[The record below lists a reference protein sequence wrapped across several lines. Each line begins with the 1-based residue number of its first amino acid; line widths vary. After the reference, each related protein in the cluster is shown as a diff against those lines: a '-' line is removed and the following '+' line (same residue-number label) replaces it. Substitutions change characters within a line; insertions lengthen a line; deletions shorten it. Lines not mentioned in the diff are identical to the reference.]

1 MLNRTFSL
9 SALCAAAA
17 MLPLAAAAAD
27 TAAGAV
33 APTAADTA
41 AATGRLA
48 VTETPQD
55 TLVVV
60 RDAETGK
67 LRAATNEERDALQTL
82 RANKRSM
89 LTLRAVAATP
99 QLKRHGTG
107 ATGVRL
113 TDDMQSYS
121 VMVRRADG
129 TLEEQCFPTKQ
140 EADAAVAKG
149 FTAKAELPTK

>member
-9 SALCAAAA
+9 TALCAAAA
-17 MLPLAAAAAD
+17 LLPLGASAAD
-27 TAAGAV
+27 TAADTA
-33 APTAADTA
+33 ATTAADTA

-67 LRAATNEERDALQTL
+67 LRAATNEEREALQSL
-82 RANKRSM
+82 RANKRA

-99 QLKRHGTG
+99 QLKRHATG

-129 TLEEQCFPTKQ
+129 TLEEQCFPSKQ

>member
-9 SALCAAAA
+9 TALCAAAA
-17 MLPLAAAAAD
+17 LLPLGALAAD
-27 TAAGAV
+27 TS
-33 APTAADTA
+33 ADTA

-67 LRAATNEERDALQTL
+67 LRAATNEERDALQSL
-82 RANKRSM
+82 RANKRM

-99 QLKRHGTG
+99 QLKRHATG

-129 TLEEQCFPTKQ
+129 TLEEQCFPSKQ

>member
-9 SALCAAAA
+9 TALCAAAA
-17 MLPLAAAAAD
+17 LLPLGASAAD
-27 TAAGAV
+27 TSAD
-33 APTAADTA
+33 TSADTA

-48 VTETPQD
+48 VTDTPQD

-67 LRAATNEERDALQTL
+67 LRAATNEEREALQSL
-82 RANKRSM
+82 RASKRVM
-89 LTLRAVAATP
+89 AQRAVAATP
-99 QLKRHGTG
+99 QVKRHATG

-129 TLEEQCFPTKQ
+129 TLEEQCFPSKQ